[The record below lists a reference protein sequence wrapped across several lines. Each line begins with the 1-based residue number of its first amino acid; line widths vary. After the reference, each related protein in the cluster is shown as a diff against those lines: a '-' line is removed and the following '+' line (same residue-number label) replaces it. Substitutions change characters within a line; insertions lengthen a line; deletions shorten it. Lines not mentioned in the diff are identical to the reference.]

1 MSWTKIADDGVAQ
14 GLLFDEIL
22 DNIRKEMGFFDSPKR
37 NEVYDYLMENYEK
50 DKLFSNKFTVKKS
63 LPLDRLGDKNKI
75 TNDLTQA
82 VESVKMLQ
90 ELYDNIKQ
98 QRVNPDNVQETFDD
112 VEERIADSFNKLFNL
127 LEAIEQSLN
136 QM

>member
-37 NEVYDYLMENYEK
+37 NEVYDYLMENYER

-63 LPLDRLGDKNKI
+63 LPL
-75 TNDLTQA
+75 
-82 VESVKMLQ
+82 
-90 ELYDNIKQ
+90 
-98 QRVNPDNVQETFDD
+98 ETFDD

-127 LEAIEQSLN
+127 LDAIEQSLN

>member
-1 MSWTKIADDGVAQ
+1 MKWEKIADDGVAQ

-37 NEVYDYLMENYEK
+37 NEVYDYLMENYER

-63 LPLDRLGDKNKI
+63 LPLDRLGDKVKI

-98 QRVNPDNVQETFDD
+98 QRVNPDDVQETFDD

-127 LEAIEQSLN
+127 LDAIEQSLN

>member
-1 MSWTKIADDGVAQ
+1 MIWTKIADDGVAQ

-37 NEVYDYLMENYEK
+37 NEVYDYLMENYER

-63 LPLDRLGDKNKI
+63 IPLDRLGDKVKI

-127 LEAIEQSLN
+127 LDAIEKSLN

>member
-22 DNIRKEMGFFDSPKR
+22 DNIRREMGFFDSPKR
-37 NEVYDYLMENYEK
+37 NEVYDYLMKNYER

-63 LPLDRLGDKNKI
+63 LPLDRLGDKTKV

-82 VESVKMLQ
+82 VESVKKLQ

-127 LEAIEQSLN
+127 LDAIEQSLN

>member
-1 MSWTKIADDGVAQ
+1 VNDDGVAQ